1 MLWLFFSIWMGNLCC
16 KSKCLIL
23 CIYKQYV
30 KYDIIVKM
38 YNSYSDYKFFSGL
51 ILLNTKESGLEHSQ
65 SKKYLMNM

>member
-1 MLWLFFSIWMGNLCC
+1 
-16 KSKCLIL
+16 
-23 CIYKQYV
+23 
-30 KYDIIVKM
+30 M